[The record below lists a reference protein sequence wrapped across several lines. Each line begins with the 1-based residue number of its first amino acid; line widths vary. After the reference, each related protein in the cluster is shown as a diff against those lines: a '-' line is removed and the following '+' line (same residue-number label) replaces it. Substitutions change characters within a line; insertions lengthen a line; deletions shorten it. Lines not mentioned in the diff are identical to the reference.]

1 MRKGISIFN
10 ASLEDFQNFEEGLEE
25 SVNYK
30 KIFTSDFERNIQGF
44 ENFEKVETEFL
55 LIFQNREVEKLT
67 EFASVFADK
76 IVFPAV
82 FKKIPIAFFS
92 TNDKSDYTTIEIQGS
107 QVHNEIRQVS
117 NLLLIEQVFNLFEKT
132 NLQFLTPQDF
142 YENSEKEFLTPIEKI
157 FKIELERQKILFAT
171 QIKIGK
177 FFADFLVEQN
187 GKKVVVE
194 CDGKEFHNPQKDKER
209 DEILL
214 QKGFE
219 TLRFS
224 GSEIFHDVEKCV
236 LKVKNYLF
244 NKKNKSVK
252 TVDKDL
258 DLTQQSAIESVSGPI
273 RVLAPAGSGKTKTLT
288 NRIANLVNKGISE
301 SQILA
306 LAFNKKAAQEM
317 SARLELK
324 KVKVAKRLN
333 QEGVVVRTFHSFG
346 YEILRES
353 LKWNFELET
362 MKIQERNLMVRAS
375 QEVLENV
382 PKFSWNDAIEVFLET
397 LQKVKMELLPLE
409 TTTVDLNGEILPF
422 HEIFNRFLVF
432 QNKFKFLTF
441 NDMIYLSLRILL
453 KDKVLRQKLQNRFEF
468 VLVDEFQDLN
478 QSQLLMM
485 QTLALPQNNLF
496 IVGDDDQMIYG
507 WRGAKVG
514 HILDF
519 PKRYSVAK
527 DFTLSTNYRSAKK
540 IVRHSRWLI
549 EYNKN
554 RVQKNILPVGNA
566 KSGVFNV
573 HLSETLF
580 EQAIE
585 AVDWIFEQKNLQ
597 KAKFKDFAVL
607 CRFHEYQFPIAM
619 ILDSK
624 GIAHT
629 PVNYHKLFSKNPGKD
644 IFAYLA
650 VILFPQDAK
659 KEHFSRILKRP
670 NKYFTNKLVAQ
681 AKDFDSFVELKEA
694 QGLEDW
700 KRENIASFISKV
712 SGLIRKESS
721 VFNSPSKLV
730 TAISEEFNFKKFY
743 EDEAKKND
751 EVEDA
756 SDLTIFEVIRTL
768 ASSFERNKEFYDY
781 VYKAIH
787 DDSFEV
793 EEEVKADKIQLA
805 TIHSTK
811 GKEFKNVV
819 YFNLTEND
827 GKLSDPE
834 LEEERRVCYVGIT
847 RAIEN
852 LLITS
857 PKEKKSRFLS
867 EILRNPKFDKTTLI
881 QVHKNLAQKNL
892 RLKQVETKLSGLEKN
907 KTEIL
912 KKFPEL
918 EGEVSG
924 RLESSE
930 IFRVEKEIEFLK
942 KKFPELEGA
951 ELKTDFSLFKEFQ
964 IKKRIRSLE
973 EAKTKIIELEQR
985 LERLKNKVVEK
996 RSEELEQS
1004 SQALE
1009 KLLEEIAKV
1018 KENSLRKVQDE
1029 ISEIEIEIKS
1039 RKLLK

>member
-1 MRKGISIFN
+1 MRKEISVFN
-10 ASLEDFQNFEEGLEE
+10 ATLEDFQKFEEELGD
-25 SVNYK
+25 STNYK

-44 ENFEKVETEFL
+44 ADFEKFKADFL

-76 IVFPAV
+76 IIFPAV
-82 FKKIPIAFFS
+82 FQKIPIAFFS
-92 TNDKSDYTTIEIQGS
+92 TNDKTAYTSTQIQSS
-107 QVHNEIRQVS
+107 QIHNELSQVS
-117 NLLLIEQVFNLFEKT
+117 NQLLLEQVVNLLEKK

-142 YENSEKEFLTPIEKI
+142 YENSVKELLTPIEKI
-157 FKIELERQKILFAT
+157 FKNELERQNILFRP
-171 QIKIGK
+171 QVRIGI

-187 GKKVVVE
+187 GKKIVVE
-194 CDGKEFHNPQKDKER
+194 CDGKDFHNPQKDQKR

-224 GSEIFHDVEKCV
+224 GSEIFHNVEKCV
-236 LKVKNYLF
+236 LEVKNYLF
-244 NKKNKSVK
+244 NKKNNSIRI
-252 TVDKDL
+252 VDKDL
-258 DLTQQSAIESVSGPI
+258 DFTQESAIESVSGPI

-324 KVKVAKRLN
+324 KVKVAKKLN
-333 QEGVVVRTFHSFG
+333 QEGVAVRTFHSFG

-362 MKIQERNLMVRAS
+362 MKTQERNLMFRAS
-375 QEVLENV
+375 QEVLENI

-397 LQKVKMELLPLE
+397 LQRVKMELLPLE

-422 HEIFNRFLVF
+422 HEIFNRFLGF
-432 QNKFKFLTF
+432 QNKFQFLTF

-453 KDKVLRQKLQNRFEF
+453 KDKILRHKLQNRFEF

-549 EYNKN
+549 EHNKN
-554 RVQKNILPVGNA
+554 RVQKDILPFKNA
-566 KSGVFNV
+566 KSGIFNV
-573 HLSETLF
+573 YLSETLF

-585 AVDWIFEQKNLQ
+585 AVDWIFEQKELQ

-607 CRFHEYQFPIAM
+607 CRYHEFQFPIAM

-624 GIAHT
+624 GIAHS
-629 PVNYHKLFSKNPGKD
+629 PVNYQKLFSKNPGKD
-644 IFAYLA
+644 IFAYLS

-659 KEHFSRILKRP
+659 EEHFSRILKRP
-670 NKYFTNKLVAQ
+670 NKYFTNKLVTKV
-681 AKDFDSFVELKEA
+681 KDWDSFVELKEFK
-694 QGLEDW
+694 GLEDW
-700 KRENIASFISKV
+700 KRENVTSFISQI
-712 SGLIRKESS
+712 SGLIRKANS
-721 VFNSPSKLV
+721 VFNSPLKLV
-730 TAISEEFNFKKFY
+730 TAISEEFDFKKFY
-743 EDEAKKND
+743 EDEAKKAE

-756 SDLTIFEVIRTL
+756 NDLTIFEVIRTL
-768 ASSFERNKEFYDY
+768 ASSFERNEEFYDY

-793 EEEVKADKIQLA
+793 EEEKQTDKIQLA

-819 YFNLTEND
+819 YFNLSEND

-834 LEEERRVCYVGIT
+834 LEEERRVCYVGVT

-852 LLITS
+852 LLVTS

-867 EILRNPKFDKTTLI
+867 ELLRNPKFDQTTLI
-881 QVHKNLAQKNL
+881 QLHKNLAQKKL
-892 RLKQVETKLSGLEKN
+892 RLKQVETKLSGLEKQ
-907 KTEIL
+907 KSEIF

-918 EGEVSG
+918 EGKFSE

-951 ELKTDFSLFKEFQ
+951 ELKTDFSFFKDFQ
-964 IKKRIRSLE
+964 VKKRIKSLE
-973 EAKTKIIELEQR
+973 EAKQKVAELEQKI
-985 LERLKNKVVEK
+985 ESLKIKTVEK
-996 RSEELEQS
+996 RSRD
-1004 SQALE
+1004 
-1009 KLLEEIAKV
+1009 LEEGSELVEKILQKIAKV
-1018 KENSLRKVQDE
+1018 KEDSLHKVQDE
-1029 ISEIEIEIKS
+1029 ISEVEIEIKS